1 MNHLFLSLGLAFVMW
16 LFIRLGLVLARRALR
31 DHNCFSLSPEVLN
44 FLTGIL
50 PLIAR

>member
-16 LFIRLGLVLARRALR
+16 LFIRLGLVLARRAL
-31 DHNCFSLSPEVLN
+31 NCFSLSPEVLN
-44 FLTGIL
+44 FLTGTL